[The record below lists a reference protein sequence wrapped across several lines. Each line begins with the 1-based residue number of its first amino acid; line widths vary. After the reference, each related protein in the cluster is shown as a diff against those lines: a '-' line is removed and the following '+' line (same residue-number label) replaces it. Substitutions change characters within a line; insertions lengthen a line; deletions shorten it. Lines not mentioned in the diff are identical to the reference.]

1 MNLQKYREKVGF
13 VKFYAVM
20 IIALVIIFYAGYEF
34 AHVRKEALQADN
46 RLLQKSISN
55 LSQEHDRLV
64 SEFNMLK
71 VELDIAELANEQSQI
86 ANSESLSRE
95 QALKE
100 QISFYQRVMAPELSQ
115 DGFVVERMEIAPT
128 LSDNNYAIKLMML
141 QHENI
146 KAVVKGELDIR
157 IFGSEDGK
165 PTSFSLAS
173 VQDEPKSSMEF
184 AFKYFQVIET
194 SVTLPE
200 NFTPDRF
207 EISTDIY
214 KYKRKRGDYETS
226 IKWEEAFSE

>member
-1 MNLQKYREKVGF
+1 
-13 VKFYAVM
+13 
-20 IIALVIIFYAGYEF
+20 
-34 AHVRKEALQADN
+34 
-46 RLLQKSISN
+46 
-55 LSQEHDRLV
+55 
-64 SEFNMLK
+64 
-71 VELDIAELANEQSQI
+71 
-86 ANSESLSRE
+86 
-95 QALKE
+95 
-100 QISFYQRVMAPELSQ
+100 
-115 DGFVVERMEIAPT
+115 
-128 LSDNNYAIKLMML
+128 MML

-157 IFGSEDGK
+157 IYGSEDGK